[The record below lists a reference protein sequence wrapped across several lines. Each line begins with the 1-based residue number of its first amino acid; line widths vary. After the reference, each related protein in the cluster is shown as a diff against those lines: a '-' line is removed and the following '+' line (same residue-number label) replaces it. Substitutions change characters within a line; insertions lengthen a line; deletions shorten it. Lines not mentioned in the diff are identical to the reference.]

1 MLSFAALTTA
11 LLFALQIAPSATPA
25 GEGADDGRTIPMLVS
40 AEWLADNLDQPGLVV
55 VQVDQRAT
63 GYQEG
68 HLPGARY
75 LAYERIAEERDGVP
89 TELLPVEALRDAFES
104 VGVGDGVRVVLY
116 GAPLSAARA
125 WMTLDYLGA
134 SAGAAILDGG
144 IAAWRASDLPLTTE
158 VPAVEAA
165 VLTVNPVSDRVVPAA
180 FVEERIG
187 DPAFTIVDAR
197 PLNEYTGADGG
208 MGGRLLAGH
217 IPGARHLYWEEL
229 IVSTADPRLLPLDDL
244 RARFEAA
251 GASEDRAVIVYCYI
265 GMRASMAY
273 FVSRMLGYE
282 THLYD
287 GSWFDWSARNLPV
300 EAGPDRGAV
309 D

>member
-1 MLSFAALTTA
+1 MPLFAALTTGV
-11 LLFALQIAPSATPA
+11 LLALQVAPSTGAA
-25 GEGADDGRTIPMLVS
+25 GADDERTIPMLVGV
-40 AEWLADNLDQPGLVV
+40 EWLAENLDSPNLVI

-68 HLPGARY
+68 HIPGARY
-75 LAYERIAEERDGVP
+75 LAYERIAVEREGVP
-89 TELLPVEALRDAFES
+89 TELLPDAELKAAFES

-134 SAGAAILDGG
+134 SQGAAILDGG
-144 IAAWRASDLPLTTE
+144 IAAWRAAGLSVTAEEPPVTT
-158 VPAVEAA
+158 AA
-165 VLTVNPVSDRVVPAA
+165 LTVTPDPVRVVPAS
-180 FVEERIG
+180 FVQERIG

-197 PLNEYTGADGG
+197 PLNEYTGADDG

-229 IVSTADPRLLPLDDL
+229 MVSTADPRLLPLEAL

-251 GASEDRAVIVYCYI
+251 GASEGRGVIVYCYI

-273 FVSRMLGYE
+273 FVSRLLGYE

-287 GSWFDWSARNLPV
+287 GSWFDWSARKLPV
-300 EAGPDRGAV
+300 ETGPDRGGV
-309 D
+309 E